1 MLVTMVFQPIIPIGI
16 YRFHFKTEN
25 TIHLPSYPG
34 SAWRG
39 ALGHALKKTVCVVRN
54 QPCNQCLL
62 KNACAYSIV
71 FETPPPSNTE
81 KMRKYT
87 AAPHP
92 FVIKFLPDFTNTG
105 TDYQF
110 DLILFGN
117 GQRYLPYLV
126 HAFKTAGLMGIG
138 GQRQVF
144 KLQKVDDVDQY
155 GLATV
160 LYENEELKMQLPTK
174 NIKLP
179 VLPEKIKIS
188 FNSPLRLT
196 QDNKNISA
204 ADFNFAV
211 FFSTL
216 LRRQSMLSYFHTDTP
231 LETDFASLTRQAK
244 AVQFYY
250 KQLEWFDWTRFSSRQ
265 AAEINMG
272 GLVGAVE
279 LNMQDLDVFWP
290 YLWLGQWTHLGKGT
304 SMGMGAY
311 TIEISGLSV

>member
-1 MLVTMVFQPIIPIGI
+1 MTIVLQPMIPLKT
-16 YRFHFKTEN
+16 YRFYFNTESA
-25 TIHLPSYPG
+25 IRLPSYAG

-71 FETPPPSNTE
+71 FETPPPSHTE

-92 FVIKFLPDFTNTG
+92 FVIKFLPNMDKSA

-110 DLILFGN
+110 DLILLGH

-126 HAFKTAGLMGIG
+126 HAFKTAGLLGIG
-138 GQRQVF
+138 GHRQVF
-144 KLQKVDDVDQY
+144 KLQKVDDINQY

-160 LYENEELKMQLPTK
+160 LYENEELKRQLPIECIQLPTLPK
-174 NIKLP
+174 KIKL
-179 VLPEKIKIS
+179 S
-188 FNSPLRLT
+188 FDSPLRLT
-196 QDNKNISA
+196 QDNKKI
-204 ADFNFAV
+204 DFKN
-211 FFSTL
+211 
-216 LRRQSMLSYFHTDTP
+216 
-231 LETDFASLTRQAK
+231 
-244 AVQFYY
+244 
-250 KQLEWFDWTRFSSRQ
+250 KQLEWFDWTRYSSRQ

-272 GLVGAVE
+272 GLVGTVE
-279 LNMQDLDVFWP
+279 LNMRGLNVFWP
-290 YLWLGQWTHLGKGT
+290 YLWLGQWTHVGKGT

-311 TIEISGLSV
+311 TIESLDASA